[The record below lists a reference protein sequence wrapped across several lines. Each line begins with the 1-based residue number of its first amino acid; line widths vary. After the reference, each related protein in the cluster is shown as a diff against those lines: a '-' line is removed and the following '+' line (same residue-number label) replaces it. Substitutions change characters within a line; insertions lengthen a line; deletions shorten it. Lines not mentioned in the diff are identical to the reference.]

1 MSMMK
6 TTINPLLKKLTMP
19 SNPTIPE
26 IARIAGVSTATVDRV
41 LNRRPGVNPET
52 ERKVLEVMAQL
63 GTAPARGRPRRAG
76 NFKFAFVLPAMP
88 PAFFDQVDRTIAQ
101 LAGEL
106 RHQHITQVTLRFD
119 CRDPA
124 AFADELAKL
133 DEYDGIA
140 LLAPDQPVIKHAVNA
155 LVRSGVHVVTL
166 LSDLAGSMRETLVGA
181 DDRAAGRVAGLLLGR
196 MTRPT
201 DQLSVLLV
209 SNATRFSSEIDRR
222 VGFAQI
228 IEERFPWLNLVRI
241 NDLPEDEDQA
251 YVMFKDFLAHK
262 IDPASLMGIYSV
274 GTGTYGICEA
284 LDAHKHMQ
292 QCSVITHALTDVN
305 RSLLLGGKLSY
316 VLDQDIHYCI
326 NTAAR
331 VLHALCENVRGAL
344 AVVQPRIEIL
354 TAENLT

>member
-1 MSMMK
+1 MAK
-6 TTINPLLKKLTMP
+6 
-19 SNPTIPE
+19 NPTIPE

-52 ERKVLEVMAQL
+52 ERKVLEVMAQF
-63 GTAPARGRPRRAG
+63 GTAPVRGRPRRSG

-88 PAFFDQVDRTIAQ
+88 PSFFDLVDRQIAQ

-106 RHQHITQVTLRFD
+106 RHQHITQVTLRLD
-119 CRDPA
+119 CADA
-124 AFADELAKL
+124 AKFADELSKL

-140 LLAPDQPVIKHAVNA
+140 LLAPDQPAVKHAVNT

-196 MTRPT
+196 TTRPG
-201 DQLSVLLV
+201 DQTNMLLV
-209 SNATRFSSEIDRR
+209 SNATRFSSEIDRGI
-222 VGFAQI
+222 GFAQI
-228 IEERFPWLNLVRI
+228 IEERFPWLTLLRI
-241 NDLPEDEDQA
+241 GDLPEDEDKA
-251 YVMFKDFLAHK
+251 YLVFKEYLENR
-262 IDPASLMGIYSV
+262 IDPATLAGVYSV
-274 GTGTYGICEA
+274 GAGTYGVCEA
-284 LDAHKHMQ
+284 LDAFQ
-292 QCSVITHALTDVN
+292 QDMHCSVVTHALTDVN
-305 RSLLLGGKLSY
+305 RSLLMNGRLAY

-331 VLHALCENVRGAL
+331 VLRALCENVRGAL

-354 TAENLT
+354 TSENLA

>member
-1 MSMMK
+1 MK
-6 TTINPLLKKLTMP
+6 SKTNNHTKKLNMA

-63 GTAPARGRPRRAG
+63 GTAPVRGRPRRSG

-88 PAFFDQVDRTIAQ
+88 PAFFDHVDRTIAQ
-101 LAGEL
+101 LAGDL

-119 CRDPA
+119 CRDTA
-124 AFADELAKL
+124 KFAEELAKL

-140 LLAPDQPVIKHAVNA
+140 LLAPDQPVVKHAVNA

-196 MTRPT
+196 MTRPS

-209 SNATRFSSEIDRR
+209 SNATRFSSEIDRG

-228 IEERFPWLNLVRI
+228 IEESFPWLNLVRI
-241 NDLPEDEDQA
+241 GDLPEDEDQA
-251 YVMFKDFLAHK
+251 YVAFKEYLAQK
-262 IDPASLMGIYSV
+262 IDPANLVGIYSV
-274 GTGTYGICEA
+274 GTGTFGICEA
-284 LDAHKHMQ
+284 LEAYQKAPR
-292 QCSVITHALTDVN
+292 CSVITHALTDVN
-305 RSLLLGGKLSY
+305 RSLLLSGKLSY
-316 VLDQDIHYCI
+316 VLDQDVHYCI

>member
-1 MSMMK
+1 MA
-6 TTINPLLKKLTMP
+6 

-63 GTAPARGRPRRAG
+63 GTAPVRGRPRRSG

-88 PAFFDQVDRTIAQ
+88 PSFFDQVDRTIAQ
-101 LAGEL
+101 LAGEF
-106 RHQHITQVTLRFD
+106 RHHHITQVTLRID

-124 AFADELAKL
+124 KFAEEIVKL

-140 LLAPDQPVIKHAVNA
+140 LLAPDLPVVKHAVNA

-166 LSDLAGSMRETLVGA
+166 LSDLSGSMRETLVGA
-181 DDRAAGRVAGLLLGR
+181 DDRAAGRLAGLLLGR
-196 MTRPT
+196 MTRSSDEAT
-201 DQLSVLLV
+201 ILLA
-209 SNATRFSSEIDRR
+209 SNSTRFSSEIDRG

-228 IEERFPWLNLVRI
+228 IEERFSWLKLVRI
-241 NDLPEDEDQA
+241 TDLPEDEDQA
-251 YVMFKDFLAHK
+251 YMAFKAYLEQK
-262 IDPASLMGIYSV
+262 IDPGVLVGVYSV

-284 LDAHKHMQ
+284 LESHQ
-292 QCSVITHALTDVN
+292 LTGRCSVITHALTDLN
-305 RSLLLGGKLSY
+305 RSLLLAEKLTY

-331 VLHALCENVRGAL
+331 VLRALCENVRGAL

-354 TAENLT
+354 TAENLP

>member
-1 MSMMK
+1 MS
-6 TTINPLLKKLTMP
+6 

-63 GTAPARGRPRRAG
+63 GTAPARGRPRRTG

-88 PAFFDQVDRTIAQ
+88 PAFFDHVDRTIAQ

-124 AFADELAKL
+124 KFAEELARL
-133 DEYDGIA
+133 DDYDGIA
-140 LLAPDQPVIKHAVNA
+140 VLAPDQPPIKHAVNT

-166 LSDLAGSMRETLVGA
+166 LSDLSGSMRETQVGA
-181 DDRAAGRVAGLLLGR
+181 DERAAGRVAGLLLGR
-196 MTRPT
+196 MTRPS

-209 SNATRFSSEIDRR
+209 SNATRFSSEIERR

-228 IEERFPWLNLVRI
+228 IEERFPWLNLLRI

-251 YVMFKDFLAHK
+251 FVAFQDYLANK
-262 IDPASLMGIYSV
+262 VDPASLVGIYSV
-274 GTGTYGICEA
+274 GTGTFGLCEA
-284 LDAHKHMQ
+284 LEGVQ
-292 QCSVITHALTDVN
+292 REQRCSVITHALTDVN
-305 RSLLLGGKLSY
+305 RSLLVQGKLSY
-316 VLDQDIHYCI
+316 VLDQDVHYCI

-344 AVVQPRIEIL
+344 AVVQPRVEIL
-354 TAENLT
+354 TAENLS